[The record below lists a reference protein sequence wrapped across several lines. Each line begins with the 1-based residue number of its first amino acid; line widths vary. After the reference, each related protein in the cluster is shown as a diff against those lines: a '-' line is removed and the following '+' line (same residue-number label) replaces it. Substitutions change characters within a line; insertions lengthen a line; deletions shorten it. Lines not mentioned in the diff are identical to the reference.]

1 MRNLFLWEVKKNV
14 KKSAVIGISV
24 TAVVFLILFAAVY
37 NMLVDFVKGLNNM
50 DWEAGG
56 EYGEDIGT
64 PEMPDI
70 DMDNQY
76 MITKEELVL
85 RIAQAEEAVKSLEKE
100 YRTNKGVYSQLYSEK
115 SLLEE
120 LKYALENGYY
130 DKDVRFLGYN
140 YATTDLSGEGFVT
153 LYASLIMLIALVY
166 GVIYGA
172 NLYCGEYKSG
182 TIKLVMTRP
191 VKKNTLTGAKL
202 LSMYTVLAAVFFVP
216 VLIGYAYGAIAF
228 DSISATEVIYSFNAS
243 GAGVTTVGA
252 LTFGTLFTSFINILV
267 VATLSYTLAT
277 VTRNSAVGIIVALAV
292 VLGIGNFF
300 STIGI
305 TAFTLSYSMNFMNFF
320 GVASVVRNGNFFISL
335 AVTLARRKIISSFSE
350 YDRRRRGYILSY
362 GRVGIFSVQIGINQ
376 ILSFAY
382 SSFYAGVL
390 YAYL

>member
-1 MRNLFLWEVKKNV
+1 MRNLFLWEIKKNV

-50 DWEAGG
+50 DWEVGG

-191 VKKNTLTGAKL
+191 VKKNTLTAAKL

-277 VTRNSAVGIIVALAV
+277 VTRNSAVGIIIALAV
-292 VLGIGNFF
+292 VLGIGSFF

-305 TAFTLSYSMNFMNFF
+305 TAFTLSYSMNFMTFF

-335 AVTLARRKIISSFSE
+335 AVTLFW
-350 YDRRRRGYILSY
+350 YIAALAAVFLVVDKRDVY
-362 GRVGIFSVQIGINQ
+362 
-376 ILSFAY
+376 
-382 SSFYAGVL
+382 
-390 YAYL
+390 

>member
-100 YRTNKGVYSQLYSEK
+100 YRTNKGVYPQLYSEK

-191 VKKNTLTGAKL
+191 VKKNTLTAAKL

-292 VLGIGNFF
+292 VLGI
-300 STIGI
+300 
-305 TAFTLSYSMNFMNFF
+305 
-320 GVASVVRNGNFFISL
+320 
-335 AVTLARRKIISSFSE
+335 
-350 YDRRRRGYILSY
+350 
-362 GRVGIFSVQIGINQ
+362 
-376 ILSFAY
+376 
-382 SSFYAGVL
+382 
-390 YAYL
+390 